1 VTLRTRAPPSTK
13 VEKAACR
20 YKTGPSRIAGSAG
33 FQALMAA
40 RPVAKP
46 PMTTRKTLD
55 RIANGGT
62 PIGAPTL
69 PLGEPEQTLLEG
81 YRTLVE
87 RIPGIVYTAEAG
99 EAGQW
104 LYASPQIHWIL
115 GYTALE
121 WCADATLWFRCLH
134 PADRERALADE
145 IRSRETGDPLNSE
158 YRMIARDGSVIWFH
172 DQATPVP
179 GEDGRGTVLQGVMLD
194 ITDRKL
200 AEARVRESRGQL
212 AEAQRLAQMG
222 SWEMDLLTH
231 AVTLSDEVYRICGV
245 NPGDFGDDFEN
256 GIQLIHPDDRP
267 MVEHTF
273 GEVTKNPRRFE
284 YQIKILRP
292 DGEVRTI
299 ENHGDVVRDDD
310 GRPVRMVGTV
320 QDITERKRA
329 EGALRQSHEQFQSII
344 DNSPSVIYAK
354 DRAFK
359 YLFAN
364 REFGRMFQV
373 EPSAT
378 IGGTDETIMPLD
390 VAGRARASDR
400 KVLEG
405 GEVVQEEEVI
415 WRRGGDRTYLTQ
427 KFPLLD
433 PDGEIYAVCAISTDI
448 TERKVREEELRAEVD
463 WSIRVRE
470 AVRESKLVLH
480 AQPIIDL
487 ITNTVHQEELLVR
500 MKGDRGGFED
510 LVMPGEF
517 LPPAERFGLVQEIDR
532 WVVTESM
539 KIAKHRRVEVNIS
552 GRSIGDAELIKLIET
567 ELQKSGADP
576 ANLIFEITETAA
588 ADNLEAARDFAWRL
602 RGLGCGFALDDFGT
616 GYGTFAYLKH
626 LPVTYLKIDIEF
638 VRFLAIDPSDQKIVK
653 SIIAVAQNFGVQTI
667 AEGVE
672 HQTTLDLLR
681 DLGVDYAQG
690 FLIGEPKPVE
700 YMPSY

>member
-1 VTLRTRAPPSTK
+1 
-13 VEKAACR
+13 
-20 YKTGPSRIAGSAG
+20 
-33 FQALMAA
+33 
-40 RPVAKP
+40 
-46 PMTTRKTLD
+46 MTTRKTLD
-55 RIANGGT
+55 RTVNGGQQD
-62 PIGAPTL
+62 GGVTL
-69 PLGEPEQTLLEG
+69 PSLSTDRTLEG

-104 LYASPQIHWIL
+104 LYASPQIESIL
-115 GYTALE
+115 GYTADD

-134 PADRERALADE
+134 PADRERALMDE
-145 IRSRETGDPLNSE
+145 HRSQQSGEPLNSE

-172 DQATPVP
+172 DQATIAQPEEEGAVP
-179 GEDGRGTVLQGVMLD
+179 FLHGVMLD

-200 AEARVRESRGQL
+200 AEAKVRESQARL
-212 AEAQRLAQMG
+212 TEAQRLAQMG
-222 SWEMDLLTH
+222 SWEFDITTGSI
-231 AVTLSDEVYRICGV
+231 TLSEELYRICGV
-245 NPGDFGDDFEN
+245 SSEEFDGTFES
-256 GIQLIHPDDRP
+256 GIELVHPDDRP
-267 MVEHTF
+267 TIERMFE
-273 GEVTKNPRRFE
+273 EVSREPRRFA
-284 YQIKILRP
+284 YQLRIIRP
-292 DGEVRTI
+292 NGEMRTI
-299 ENHGDVVRDDD
+299 QNHGDIVLDDE
-310 GRPVRMVGTV
+310 GRPIRIVGIV

-329 EGALRQSHEQFQSII
+329 EGALRQTHEQFQSII

-354 DRAFK
+354 DRSFQ

-373 EPSAT
+373 EPTAM

-400 KVLEG
+400 KVLEE

-415 WRRGGDRTYLTQ
+415 WRRGGDRTYITQ
-427 KFPLLD
+427 KFPLRD
-433 PDGEIYAVCAISTDI
+433 GDGEIYAVCGISTDI
-448 TERKVREEELRAEVD
+448 TERKAREQELRAEVD

-480 AQPIIDL
+480 AQPIL
-487 ITNTVHQEELLVR
+487 NLATNEVHQEELLVR
-500 MKGDRGGFED
+500 MRGGRGLED

-532 WVVTESM
+532 WVVGEAV
-539 KIAKHRRVEVNIS
+539 KLAKLRTVEVNLS
-552 GRSIGDAELIKLIET
+552 GKSIGDAELIKYIET
-567 ELQKSGADP
+567 QIRTEGVDP

-588 ADNLEAARDFAWRL
+588 AENLEVARDFAWRL

-626 LPVTYLKIDIEF
+626 LPVTFIKIDIEF
-638 VRFLAIDPSDQKIVK
+638 VRYLAIDPSDQKIVK

-681 DLGVDYAQG
+681 ELGVDYAQG

-700 YMPSY
+700 YVTAR

>member
-1 VTLRTRAPPSTK
+1 MCRAPARATDW
-13 VEKAACR
+13 
-20 YKTGPSRIAGSAG
+20 AGA
-33 FQALMAA
+33 
-40 RPVAKP
+40 P
-46 PMTTRKTLD
+46 PMATRKTLE
-55 RIANGGT
+55 RNPGGGR
-62 PIGAPTL
+62 PPGPTEL
-69 PLGEPEQTLLEG
+69 PHAYPDGTVLEG

-87 RIPGIVYTAEAG
+87 HIPGIVYTAIAG
-99 EAGQW
+99 EAGKW
-104 LYASPQIHWIL
+104 LYASPQIESIL
-115 GYTALE
+115 GYTAE
-121 WCADATLWFRCLH
+121 DWCSDATLWFRCLH
-134 PADRERALADE
+134 PADRERALLDE
-145 IRSRETGDPLNSE
+145 QRSRDSGDPLNSE
-158 YRMIARDGSVIWFH
+158 YRMIARDGNVIWFH
-172 DQATPVP
+172 DQATIVTSEEGGSEPY
-179 GEDGRGTVLQGVMLD
+179 LHGVMLD

-200 AEARVRESRGQL
+200 AEAKVRDSQARL

-222 SWEMDLLTH
+222 SWEYDL
-231 AVTLSDEVYRICGV
+231 VTNRVVLSEELYRI
-245 NPGDFGDDFEN
+245 FGIERGSFEETLES
-256 GIQLIHPDDRP
+256 GMELVYPADRP
-267 MVEHTF
+267 LVEHTF
-273 GEVTKNPRRFE
+273 QEVVREPKSFE
-284 YQIKILRP
+284 YQMRIQRP
-292 DGEVRTI
+292 DGDVRTI
-299 ENHGDVVRDDD
+299 ENHGDVVFDDY
-310 GRPVRMVGTV
+310 GEPVRIVGTV

-329 EGALRQSHEQFQSII
+329 EGALRQTHDQFQSII

-354 DRAFK
+354 DRSFR

-373 EPSAT
+373 EPSAM

-400 KVLEG
+400 KVLED

-433 PDGEIYAVCAISTDI
+433 GDGEVYAVCGISTDI
-448 TERKVREEELRAEVD
+448 TERKAREQELRAEVD

-480 AQPIIDL
+480 SQPIL
-487 ITNTVHQEELLVR
+487 ELSTNSVHQEELLVR
-500 MKGDRGGFED
+500 MKGGRGMED

-517 LPPAERFGLVQEIDR
+517 LPPAERFGLVEEIDH
-532 WVVTESM
+532 WVVAEAV
-539 KIAKHRRVEVNIS
+539 KLAKMRRVEVNLS
-552 GRSIGDAELIKLIET
+552 GKSIGSPDLIQLIET
-567 ELQKSGADP
+567 QVRELDVDP

-588 ADNLEAARDFAWRL
+588 AENIEAARDFAWRL

-626 LPVTYLKIDIEF
+626 LPVTFIKIDIEF
-638 VRFLAIDPSDQKIVK
+638 VRYLAIDPSDQKIVK

-681 DLGVDYAQG
+681 ELGVDFAQG

-700 YMPSY
+700 YVTARH